1 MENIVKIFTY
11 KGKEIYISKRKNKYI
26 VGIHG
31 DNNIYVWF
39 DSIAYTTLKLAVS
52 SGCEYARIILDK
64 ILLERKQNYV
74 KKI

>member
-52 SGCEYARIILDK
+52 SGCEYARIIIDK
-64 ILLERKQNYV
+64 MILSGKRNDCKL
-74 KKI
+74 I